1 MRENIQGRGILT
13 LRFLGSGPVVAVILL
28 GLVLSIV
35 WAAQSPIADP
45 YYTANTEWNGTSE
58 LVREGFIPLS
68 VDLVRSL
75 SQSNPSL
82 LMVIAPTRQFTQS
95 EANSIRD
102 YVERGG
108 LLVLADNFGSGNGLL
123 KLLNVSIRFDNKT
136 LVDTLFYY
144 KQPIFPLAIHMPS
157 SEFLNGTNELVLNSP
172 VTLNVTSE
180 DNVRIL
186 ASSSPFSFID
196 SNQNG
201 EKDPGEP
208 SGPFPVLAE
217 LRLGQGGV
225 LLFTSPASFTNSMIS
240 LSDNMVLIRNSIKAG
255 TAPGRTAPL
264 LDETHLE
271 PSQFRST
278 RMFAEQLVSSV
289 ASGGMSGSAKLV
301 LTSVAL
307 VVIVTRYGYLRPSKE
322 KMNKDA
328 VPEGSSDVDSVMH
341 LHPSWRRAELLYV
354 QREVEAAMR
363 WRLHERE

>member
-13 LRFLGSGPVVAVILL
+13 LRFLGSGPVVAAILL

-75 SQSNPSL
+75 SNPSL

-123 KLLNVSIRFDNKT
+123 KLLNVSISFDNKT

-278 RMFAEQLVSSV
+278 RLFAEQFVSSV
-289 ASGGMSGSAKLV
+289 ASGDMSGSAKLA
-301 LTSVAL
+301 LTSLAL
-307 VVIVTRYGYLRPSKE
+307 VVIVARYGYLRPSIE
-322 KMNKDA
+322 KMNKDE
-328 VPEGSSDVDSVMH
+328 VLEGSSDVDSVMR
-341 LHPSWRRAELLYV
+341 LHPSWRRAELVYV